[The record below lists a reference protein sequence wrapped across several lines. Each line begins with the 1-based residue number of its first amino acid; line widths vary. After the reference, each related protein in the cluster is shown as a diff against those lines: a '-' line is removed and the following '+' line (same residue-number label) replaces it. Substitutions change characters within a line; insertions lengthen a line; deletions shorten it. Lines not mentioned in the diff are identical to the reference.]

1 MRTVTNP
8 PAETDRSDTSLLPAG
23 SPHRRRR
30 GLVKWLNL
38 AGLAV
43 LGVCTVSIPL
53 TVAIVLS
60 TTGASDV
67 LSIGGIT
74 PKHHHATP
82 ANAVSDIRCVAKR
95 GYYALTFDGGPL
107 PATTRQLVG
116 ALAKARAVATFFD
129 PGERAAARQD
139 LVELQ
144 RSVGQVANEGYTLE
158 DMTRESQARRY
169 QELRAGAKVLDYPN
183 AFFRPLGDT
192 SSGVEADARRT
203 GLTVVYWTVDV
214 TGSSLSATAIAQLA
228 LKVEPGGIIRLRDG
242 SAQTLEAIPRIVTGL
257 RRSGMCPGFISTT
270 TRDIVGGNGL
280 AFDAVAVRP

>member
-1 MRTVTNP
+1 
-8 PAETDRSDTSLLPAG
+8 
-23 SPHRRRR
+23 
-30 GLVKWLNL
+30 VKWLNL

-60 TTGASDV
+60 TTGASNV

-74 PKHHHATP
+74 PKHQHETP
-82 ANAVSDIRCVAKR
+82 ANAVSDIRCFAKR

-129 PGERAAARQD
+129 PGERAAAHQD

-144 RSVGQVANEGYTLE
+144 RSVGQVANEGYTIA
-158 DMTRESQARRY
+158 DMDRESQARRY
-169 QELRAGAKVLDYPN
+169 QELQAGAKVLDYPN
-183 AFFRPLGDT
+183 AFFRPPLGDT
-192 SSGVEADARRT
+192 SSAVEADAGRT

-228 LKVEPGGIIRLRDG
+228 LKVNPGGIIRLQDG
-242 SAQTLEAIPRIVTGL
+242 SAQTLAALPKIVTEL
-257 RRSGMCPGFISTT
+257 RQSGMCPGFISVT
-270 TRDIVGGNGL
+270 TREIVGANGL
-280 AFDAVAVRP
+280 VFHAVGVKP